1 MLKVKDIFIEKN
13 FFLIFIEHLSNT
25 LLRIMNVMP
34 ASLNSI
40 RQVIFRKL
48 GTKNS
53 FCVSIVIENFLRY
66 PLLPQL
72 VQTEPGQFP
81 F

>member
-1 MLKVKDIFIEKN
+1 MLKIKDIFRKKI
-13 FFLIFIEHLSNT
+13 FFLIFIEHLPNT
-25 LLRIMNVMP
+25 LLGIMNVMP

-53 FCVSIVIENFLRY
+53 VCVSIVIENFPRVPSA
-66 PLLPQL
+66 PLTCPDR
-72 VQTEPGQFP
+72 V
-81 F
+81 